1 MQKLS
6 LTGYPFQQ
14 KTIFVLFLFKA
25 RQDIGNLKAFLCR
38 YSKAAPPRGWLSLG
52 TIAKIDML
60 LAGLPDT
67 SEDLTF
73 EDLITYWNLL
83 HRNIQRFYDA
93 ELEEIQTSYLH
104 TVGLESVRIAKSKQL
119 YPFFLLCFCV
129 IYSHFSVTQILT
141 QSLC

>member
-1 MQKLS
+1 M
-6 LTGYPFQQ
+6 
-14 KTIFVLFLFKA
+14 FKA

-38 YSKAAPPRGWLSLG
+38 YSKAAPPRGWLSLR

-60 LAGLPDT
+60 LAGMPDT

-73 EDLITYWNLL
+73 EELITYWNLL

-104 TVGLESVRIAKSKQL
+104 TVALESVRIAKSKQ
-119 YPFFLLCFCV
+119 FFFFYFVFVLSTF
-129 IYSHFSVTQILT
+129 IFP
-141 QSLC
+141 